1 MKLFS
6 DFDDFKIFICNKNK
20 IRIENYKKMNK
31 ISKHLICIDNIEIK
45 GIDLIIKEI
54 NDIKPIA
61 MGSII
66 NGVKNE
72 TILYDN
78 TECVSDEKLYRI
90 ITSEDCKLI
99 SLWIKD
105 TEDEIFKKIKT
116 FSYPGGIEKAGIKLS
131 VDDSMELNQLSFSF
145 LQANI

>member
-1 MKLFS
+1 MG
-6 DFDDFKIFICNKNK
+6 DFERKSTNQPVPFGVGQGEYSHRAFNGYYVVSNKAL
-20 IRIENYKKMNK
+20 IESIPANAQPGSG
-31 ISKHLICIDNIEIK
+31 SKVLIDAEYID
-45 GIDLIIKEI
+45 
-54 NDIKPIA
+54 
-61 MGSII
+61 
-66 NGVKNE
+66 GVKNE

-99 SLWIKD
+99 SLWIKN

-145 LQANI
+145 LQANV